1 MKSSYVEVDGS
12 TSVVVQGFREN
23 DERGINPY
31 VFLGV
36 LGEGDWSHIEVSLTP
51 ENAHILSEEIRKHA
65 EFAATP
71 RTEEEK

>member
-1 MKSSYVEVDGS
+1 VEVDDG
-12 TSVVVQGFREN
+12 TTVVVQGFRGD

-36 LGEGDWSHIEVSLTP
+36 AGEGDWVDIEINLTP